1 MIATKQISDK
11 IRSEFNFEVNRLPLY
26 GPDNM
31 HTKWYGLFR
40 SDNGKTVGP
49 GSVSEYYT
57 PHTVDHIVE
66 IAEAAIGSFGEASDV
81 CCHFKNGHYVS
92 IAPTAEYRKSVV
104 GNDTVWPRLVISA
117 GLGGSTSFNLKI
129 GYYRDLCRNL
139 AMMRSVKSFNI
150 RYRHTSG
157 LNDRLDTLV
166 EDFQGL
172 KDGWEDLS
180 SLIDKMNRRTVVIS
194 EIIKEVYGDLD
205 DNPSRR
211 QRTIGENRIQKIV
224 VRLMKERQTPNLNMA
239 PGTATAWELYNA
251 IQGYHQHDAPT
262 RAKRGDR
269 PAPPTPSRRAS
280 QRWDRIISTAANTSV
295 AKAEQ
300 LLAA

>member
-11 IRSEFNFEVNRLPLY
+11 IRSKFNFEVNRLPLS

-31 HTKWYGLFR
+31 PTNWYGLFR

-49 GSVSEYYT
+49 GSVSEHYT

-66 IAEAAIGSFGEASDV
+66 IAEAAISSFGEASDV
-81 CCHFKNGHYVS
+81 SCHFKNGHYVS
-92 IAPTAEYRKSVV
+92 IAPTREYRKSVV
-104 GNDTVWPRLVISA
+104 GADTVWPRLVISA

-139 AMMRSVKSFNI
+139 AMMHSVKSFNI
-150 RYRHTSG
+150 RYRHTRG
-157 LNDRLDTLV
+157 LGDRLDTLV
-166 EDFQGL
+166 EDFRGL

-180 SLIDKMNRRTVVIS
+180 TLIDKMNSRTVIVS
-194 EIIKEVYGDLD
+194 EILKGVYGDID
-205 DNPSRR
+205 EGTSRR
-211 QRTIGENRIQKIV
+211 RTMGESRIQKIV
-224 VRLMKERQTPNLNMA
+224 IRLMRERQPSSQMV

-262 RAKRGDR
+262 RAKRR
-269 PAPPTPSRRAS
+269 PDAFAPLAHE
-280 QRWDRIISTAANTSV
+280 RWDRIISTAANANV
-295 AKAEQ
+295 ARAEQ